1 MLAPIQF
8 LSASRQNLWR
18 LTWIR
23 LLVLAAQA
31 GTLGFAYTSATVS
44 LSWLPL
50 LLLLALSLS
59 MCILTGLRLRGS
71 WQIGRAHV

>member
-1 MLAPIQF
+1 MLAPTQL

-31 GTLGFAYTSATVS
+31 GTLGFTYLSGVVS
-44 LSWLPL
+44 L
-50 LLLLALSLS
+50 A
-59 MCILTGLRLRGS
+59 
-71 WQIGRAHV
+71 